1 MTASRSFAS
10 IFGFARIA
18 TLLFHGPLSDGKN
31 LARVPLVYAMS
42 KDEVSLA
49 TVPGVARSAHLRPVE
64 PMRTSEILIALAVVG
79 AISILLSAGILL
91 GRVQQRR
98 NARGRNKAGS
108 ANPRTGSRGAP
119 PRQRNLRL
127 VKRR

>member
-1 MTASRSFAS
+1 VTAWRSFAS
-10 IFGFARIA
+10 IFGFGRIA
-18 TLLFHGPLSDGKN
+18 TLLFHGPLSYGKN
-31 LARVPLVYAMS
+31 LARVSLVCAMS

-49 TVPGVARSAHLRPVE
+49 AVPGILRPTPARPLQ

-98 NARGRNKAGS
+98 NARGRSKAGS